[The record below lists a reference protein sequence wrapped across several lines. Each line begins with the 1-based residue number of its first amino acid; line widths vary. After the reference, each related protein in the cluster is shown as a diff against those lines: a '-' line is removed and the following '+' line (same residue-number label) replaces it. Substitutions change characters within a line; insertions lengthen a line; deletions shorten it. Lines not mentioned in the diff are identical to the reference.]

1 MICSDKTGTL
11 TENKMKVGKLVLE
24 GREVDLDSAS
34 EYPLLVRSCL
44 LNSSADVEF
53 NGTHHNYIGNPT
65 EGALISMINNP
76 SYSRFREEAKVVRQ
90 IPFASVNK
98 YMLTAIETKE
108 GYEVLSKGAPEVIL
122 NQSAYELV
130 NGQKEYYLVRESRRF
145 RIQSRLINRRLCVSL
160 PLLIWRLHLRILS

>member
-1 MICSDKTGTL
+1 M
-11 TENKMKVGKLVLE
+11 
-24 GREVDLDSAS
+24 
-34 EYPLLVRSCL
+34 
-44 LNSSADVEF
+44 
-53 NGTHHNYIGNPT
+53 
-65 EGALISMINNP
+65 
-76 SYSRFREEAKVVRQ
+76 VRQ